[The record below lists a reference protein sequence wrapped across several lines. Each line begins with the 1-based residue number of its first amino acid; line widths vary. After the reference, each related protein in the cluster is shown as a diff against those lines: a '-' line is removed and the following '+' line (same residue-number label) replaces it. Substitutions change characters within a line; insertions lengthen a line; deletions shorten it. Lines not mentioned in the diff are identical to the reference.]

1 MYPTSDQ
8 KIIPYLFFDNLELAI
23 PWLCRTFGDR
33 ADLDL
38 DLEGHEV
45 THLSVEDMQC
55 SHSIAS

>member
-23 PWLCRTFGDR
+23 PWFCRTFGER
-33 ADLDL
+33 TYLAL

-45 THLSVEDMQC
+45 PLVSAEVM
-55 SHSIAS
+55 